1 VKKSHQ
7 KRKGVQQR
15 MFKAEVSNFDI
26 KQVLGAD
33 LEEVDAIIAAK
44 NEHIERISI
53 PKKSGGKRNIIAPD
67 ARLKYIQKSI
77 YWRVFRRYKADAA
90 AHGFVAKKGIVTNA
104 ELHVGAKSL
113 GKIDIKDFFDS
124 ISTDHLKNC
133 IFGNKHICRYCKRYE
148 RMLDGRCHPSLY
160 YNKTKNCD
168 FRCEEIKAVYIP
180 EYCRETG
187 YISLFNRIIEL
198 CTFEGYTAQGFPTS
212 PMLANIVMR
221 GFDQSM
227 KKHCASSDIAYT
239 RYADDL
245 AFSSKTLSKFELK
258 KEIKQ
263 KAYQLL
269 WAYGF
274 TPNKKKTI
282 WKSNAGRLKICGVV
296 VNVKKS
302 VQRRDVHKFRAE
314 VHHAT
319 VKHADKTTKSDLRKL
334 KGWASFLMSIDRDKG
349 KKYMKQLLAFEN
361 KKFKLIEFCK

>member
-1 VKKSHQ
+1 
-7 KRKGVQQR
+7 
-15 MFKAEVSNFDI
+15 MFKAEISNFDM

-33 LEEVDAIIAAK
+33 LEEIDEIIA
-44 NEHIERISI
+44 NMQNHIERISI

-67 ARLKYIQKSI
+67 PRLKYIQKSI
-77 YWRVFRRYKADAA
+77 YWRIFRRYKADQS

-104 ELHVGAKSL
+104 EQHVGAKSM
-113 GKIDIKDFFDS
+113 GKIDIQNFFDS
-124 ISTDHLKNC
+124 ISTNHLKNC
-133 IFGNKHICRYCKRYE
+133 IFGNKHVCRYCKKYE
-148 RMLDGRCHPSLY
+148 RMLDGLCNPSLY
-160 YNKTKNCD
+160 HNKTKNYD
-168 FRCEEIKAVYIP
+168 FKCEEIKAVHIP
-180 EYCRETG
+180 EYCKETG
-187 YISLFNRIIEL
+187 YLSLFNRVIEL
-198 CTFEGYTAQGFPTS
+198 CTFEGFTAQGFPTS

-227 KKHCASSDIAYT
+227 KEYCAPEGIAYT

-245 AFSSKTLSKFELK
+245 AFSSTKLTKFELK
-258 KEIKQ
+258 KLIKQ

-274 TPNKKKTI
+274 APNKKKTI

-319 VKHADKTTKSDLRKL
+319 VKHADKTTKGDLRKL

-349 KKYMKQLLAFEN
+349 KKYMDQLLKFEA
-361 KKFKLIEFCK
+361 KKFPPN